1 MTGTTARSDGL
12 PSFWTAVHSVPL
24 FWGPL
29 AGAIIAACLVT
40 GGLLVNV
47 PLAEIRLSEALRYFG
62 IICVSGAA
70 AGLLSCYLFG
80 LPSALWMRAK
90 GLTSFTAFIAVGAGG
105 GLIALF
111 VWWLLMQAGLIFDP
125 VFAQWMLAFP
135 IYGTVYAA
143 LFRWR
148 AGVGR

>member
-1 MTGTTARSDGL
+1 MTNPDPL
-12 PSFWTAVHSVPL
+12 PSFWKAVHSVPL
-24 FWGPL
+24 LWGPL
-29 AGAIIAACLVT
+29 AGIVIAAALVT

-47 PLAEIRLSEALRYFG
+47 PLADIRLSEAFRYFG
-62 IICVSGAA
+62 IICFSGAA

-80 LPSALWMRAK
+80 LPAALWMRSK
-90 GLTSFTAFIAVGAGG
+90 GWTSRTAFIKAGAGG
-105 GLIALF
+105 GLIAIL

-125 VFAQWMLAFP
+125 VFKQWMLAFP

-148 AGVGR
+148 AGRPA